1 MTLFKFEFFS
11 PKLAFGI
18 YIKMSKHLEEINDRI
33 IDLESFENRVY
44 IITNLETSE
53 NETDGI
59 RRRLMN

>member
-1 MTLFKFEFFS
+1 M
-11 PKLAFGI
+11 LAFGI

-53 NETDGI
+53 NETDRI